1 MSSFSDQHLLDLGFT
16 AALAAALPPDCIPAR
31 VSRVDRGGCDLLTE
45 AGPLRAT
52 LGSALL
58 GSDPMGAACTGDWVA
73 VRRWP
78 DGPVTVEAVLPRRSA
93 LVRSSPVRA
102 ARPQLLA
109 ANADFVLVCHGL
121 SQAPRLNR
129 IERFIALAWESGAQ
143 PVVVLT
149 KADLATD
156 AEQLREETERNVP
169 GVPVHAVSAT
179 TGHGVEELRE
189 YVAPGLT
196 AALIGPS
203 GAGKSTLANALL
215 GAEVLATGEIR
226 DDGKGRH
233 TTVTRELALVPGGGV
248 LLDTPGLRGVGL
260 WLVDEGLEK
269 TFADVEELA
278 AQCRFH
284 DCGHDT
290 EPGCEVQQALADG
303 VLPWRRFESWRKLQ
317 REARWVAVRHDAR
330 LRAEARK
337 DLVRFSK
344 AVRSQRNRP

>member
-1 MSSFSDQHLLDLGFT
+1 MHSLPELGFT
-16 AALAAALPPDCIPAR
+16 AAHAAALPPDCTPAR
-31 VSRVDRGGCDLLTE
+31 VSRVDRGGLE
-45 AGPLRAT
+45 AFTADGPVRAT
-52 LGSALL
+52 LGSSLL
-58 GSDPMGAACTGDWVA
+58 GAESIDAPCTGDWVA
-73 VRRWP
+73 LRQWP
-78 DGPVTVEAVLPRRSA
+78 DGPTTVEAVLPRTSA

-102 ARPQLLA
+102 VRAQVLA
-109 ANADFVLVCHGL
+109 ANADFALVCHGL

-149 KADLATD
+149 KSDLAPD
-156 AEQLREETERNVP
+156 AEQLREEAEAAAP
-169 GVPVHAVSAT
+169 GVPVHAVSAA
-179 TGHGVEELRE
+179 TGVNLDEVRE
-189 YVAPGLT
+189 YVAPGRT
-196 AALIGPS
+196 AALLGPS

-215 GAEVLATGEIR
+215 GSDLLATGAIR

-284 DCGHDT
+284 DCGHDS
-290 EPGCEVQQALADG
+290 EPGCAVQAALESG
-303 VLPWRRFESWRKLQ
+303 ELSWRRFESWQKLR
-317 REARWVAVRHDAR
+317 REARWVASRHDAR

-337 DLVRFSK
+337 EIVRFSK
-344 AVRSQRNRP
+344 SLKGQKARP